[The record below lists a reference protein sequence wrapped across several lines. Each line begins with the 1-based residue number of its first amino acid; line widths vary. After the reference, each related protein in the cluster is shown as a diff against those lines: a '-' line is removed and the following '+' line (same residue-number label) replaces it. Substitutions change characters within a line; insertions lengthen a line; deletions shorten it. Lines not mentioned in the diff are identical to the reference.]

1 MTRLQMIKVLAALP
15 LIFAASSA
23 NAQAV
28 YKCVTERSVAYSNE
42 PCLGAQVVDTTPTQ
56 GMDKSSGVS
65 RKGEAVQN
73 TEYRKAMADAL
84 KPLTGMDAQQLQ
96 TAGKRRKLATAEQL
110 ECKLLDKQL
119 PQQEALTA
127 SPESSTAK
135 TTTALFES
143 RRRYRE
149 LGC

>member
-1 MTRLQMIKVLAALP
+1 
-15 LIFAASSA
+15 
-23 NAQAV
+23 
-28 YKCVTERSVAYSNE
+28 
-42 PCLGAQVVDTTPTQ
+42 
-56 GMDKSSGVS
+56 
-65 RKGEAVQN
+65 
-73 TEYRKAMADAL
+73 MADAL

-135 TTTALFES
+135 TTIALFES